1 MANNKVIVFAN
12 QKGGVG
18 KTTLCIMFAHYLH
31 SLGKNVYVIDADKQ
45 MTVFDRRADD
55 LKMEKKKADD
65 APFGIGSV
73 DIKNKQSV
81 IQAVGL
87 AKEFEGTILIDT
99 PGTITEDGLIPIFV
113 NADAL
118 VCPYDYE
125 TNTLKSTGVFIQLMQ
140 MLKGKFDKFHADSFF
155 VPNRVRK
162 GQGREADRL
171 FWSRTDSLFRGF
183 GEVTPT
189 IYDRVDIRRNS
200 TMSCKPEQLD
210 LVKEAFQYIVDKVYK
225 ENN

>member
-1 MANNKVIVFAN
+1 MGNNKVIVFAN

-31 SLGKNVYVIDADKQ
+31 SLGKTVYVLDADKQ
-45 MTVFDRRADD
+45 MTVFDRRTDD
-55 LKMEKKKADD
+55 LKMERKKPED
-65 APFGIGSV
+65 APFGIGSI
-73 DIKNKQSV
+73 DIKDKEQV
-81 IQAVGL
+81 IKAVNL
-87 AKEFEGTILIDT
+87 AKEFDGTILIDT

-118 VCPYDYE
+118 ICPYDYE

-140 MLKGKFDKFHADSFF
+140 MLKGKFEKFHAKSYF

-171 FWSRTDSLFRGF
+171 FWSKTDSLFRAF
-183 GEVTPT
+183 GDVTPT
-189 IYDRVDIRRNS
+189 VFDRVDIRRNS
-200 TMSCKPEQLD
+200 TMTCKPEQLE
-210 LVKEAFQYIVDKVYK
+210 LVKEAFQYIVDNIYSEEK
-225 ENN
+225 